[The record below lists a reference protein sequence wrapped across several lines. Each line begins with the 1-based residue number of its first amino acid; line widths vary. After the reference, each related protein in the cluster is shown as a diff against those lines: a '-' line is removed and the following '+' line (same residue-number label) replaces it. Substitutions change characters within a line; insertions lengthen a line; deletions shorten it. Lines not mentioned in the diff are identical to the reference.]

1 MSQINDALKRARN
14 DAPGGLPSAIPPLQP
29 VTRSTSSVAAG
40 LIPSVV
46 IILVITAVFFI
57 GWAMAHQPAKSIVR
71 TPVSAPTPVAAVQ
84 PVQPVTTV
92 TTVTTVTAPASTPA
106 AVPPPVIPKLPKL
119 QGIFYSATAPS
130 AIVDGKTVRP
140 GDPFKQYRVKEITRL
155 TVSLMDA
162 EGKTTTLVMG
172 N

>member
-14 DAPGGLPSAIPPLQP
+14 DAPGGLPSAISPLQP
-29 VTRSTSSVAAG
+29 VTRSTSSVAGG

-71 TPVSAPTPVAAVQ
+71 TPVSAPAPVAAVQ
-84 PVQPVTTV
+84 P
-92 TTVTTVTAPASTPA
+92 VTTVTAPASTPA

>member
-14 DAPGGLPSAIPPLQP
+14 DAPGGMPSAIPPLQP
-29 VTRSTSSVAAG
+29 VTRSTSSVAGG

-71 TPVSAPTPVAAVQ
+71 TPVSAPAPVAAVQ
-84 PVQPVTTV
+84 P
-92 TTVTTVTAPASTPA
+92 VTTVTAPASTPA

-119 QGIFYSATAPS
+119 QGIFYSATDPS
-130 AIVDGKTVRP
+130 AIVDGKTVRL
-140 GDPFKQYRVKEITRL
+140 GDPFEQYRVKEITRL